1 MEIQFIHQKIYE
13 IRNTKVILDYDLALL
28 YVVQTKV
35 LNQAVKRN
43 LKRFP
48 EDFMFKLTV
57 EEWQEIMMQQSM
69 RSQFVTASTQ
79 KNRNINNTPYAF
91 TEQGI
96 AMLSG
101 ILNSDIA
108 IHINIAIMRTFV
120 AIRQFSLTFKELA
133 ENLVQLEDRT
143 DKQFTEIYDA
153 INFLVNEKQKELDN
167 SNRTRI
173 GFIKE

>member
-1 MEIQFIHQKIYE
+1 MEIQLIHHKIYE
-13 IRNTKVILDYDLALL
+13 IRNIKVILDYDLALL
-28 YVVQTKV
+28 YEVQTKV

-48 EDFMFKLTV
+48 EDFMFKLTH
-57 EEWQEIMMQQSM
+57 EEWQEIVLQQM
-69 RSQFVTASTQ
+69 KRSQFVTASQ

-101 ILNSDIA
+101 ILNSDVA
-108 IHINIAIMRTFV
+108 IYINIAIMRTFV
-120 AIRQFSLTFKELA
+120 AIRQFSLTYKELA
-133 ENLVQLEDRT
+133 EKLAQLEDRT
-143 DKQFTEIYDA
+143 DNQFSEIYDA
-153 INFLVNEKQKELDN
+153 LNFLVAEKQKEIDN

-173 GFIKE
+173 GFIK

>member
-1 MEIQFIHQKIYE
+1 MEIQLIHHKIYE
-13 IRNTKVILDYDLALL
+13 IRNIKVILDYDLALL
-28 YVVQTKV
+28 YEVQTKV

-48 EDFMFKLTV
+48 EDFMFKLTN
-57 EEWQEIMMQQSM
+57 EEWQKIVLQQTM
-69 RSQFVTASTQ
+69 RSQFVTASSQ

-120 AIRQFSLTFKELA
+120 AIRQFSLTYKELA
-133 ENLVQLEDRT
+133 EKLTQLEDRT
-143 DKQFTEIYDA
+143 DSQFSEIYDA
-153 INFLVNEKQKELDN
+153 LNFLVSEKQKEIDN

-173 GFIKE
+173 GFIK